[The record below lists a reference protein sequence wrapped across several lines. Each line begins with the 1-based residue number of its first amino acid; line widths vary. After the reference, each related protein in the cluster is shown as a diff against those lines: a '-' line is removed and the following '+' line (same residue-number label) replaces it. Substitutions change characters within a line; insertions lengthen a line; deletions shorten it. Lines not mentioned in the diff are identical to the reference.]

1 MPLNGE
7 YMSAERKGSGDDHL
21 LKTRYSVC
29 ERSLKGKQ
37 FFISLQRFDFKI
49 NNVELSLMIAINI
62 E

>member
-7 YMSAERKGSGDDHL
+7 YMSAEKKGSGDDHL

-29 ERSLKGKQ
+29 ERSLKRKL
-37 FFISLQRFDFKI
+37 FFISLQRFEFLM
-49 NNVELSLMIAINI
+49 NNVELSLKISINI